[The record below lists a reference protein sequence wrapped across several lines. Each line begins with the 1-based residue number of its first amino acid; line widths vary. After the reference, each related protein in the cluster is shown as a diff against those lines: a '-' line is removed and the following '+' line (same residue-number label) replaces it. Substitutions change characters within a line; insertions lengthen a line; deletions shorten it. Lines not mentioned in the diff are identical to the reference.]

1 MPLDASGCW
10 YPSISPKQLEMF
22 NCTKR
27 YLLVSGPRYSS
38 KTIGVLHRLVR
49 HCWETKSGR
58 VGIFCKTIRNAKSG
72 VWSDLVDLIVPEWEE
87 NLDGFRVTVAP
98 KVDGVT
104 KMHYMR
110 VANMYGNETEIQ
122 LHSLD
127 VDHDIEEKV
136 KGTRFSLIFFS
147 ELSNFK
153 DSCVFSISKGQLRLP
168 GLAYTAHQ
176 WIGDTN
182 PAEEGTNSWIYK
194 LWYDEPHK
202 DDHPDPEYADQF
214 KIIEAMIDDNPYLSE
229 YDKKDLI
236 ATFRG
241 DPELFDRYVLGKWT
255 ASSTNAHFGKVFK
268 FDTHVVGSANSP
280 IESDWDVILPT
291 GGCTELIGGWD
302 LGDRNHAF
310 HIMEKVD
317 TLNGTRWTIL
327 DELVVL
333 QQDVSLEDFTG
344 EALDKIEKLEKHI
357 GRKVRWTHWSDTSSM
372 IRYRATANTYD
383 HRVVAAASGG
393 RINLIGAPKF
403 AGSVR
408 QRVKL
413 LKDLLMQNR
422 LHISANCFRTV
433 EMFRYLRKGR
443 SIGQYVI
450 NDRNK
455 HSFDSLSYALIGEM
469 SADLEIS
476 SDPTTGKMSL
486 TAVPL

>member
-1 MPLDASGCW
+1 MPLDASGYW

-22 NCTKR
+22 NCGKR

-72 VWSDLVDLIVPEWEE
+72 VWSDLIDVIIPEWEAQ
-87 NLDGFRVTVAP
+87 LGGFRVTTPP

-104 KMHYMR
+104 KMNYMK
-110 VANMYGNETEIQ
+110 VSNMFGTDTEIQ

-127 VDHDIEEKV
+127 VDTDIEEKV

-153 DSCVFSISKGQLRLP
+153 DQCVFTISKGQLRLP
-168 GLAYTAHQ
+168 GLAYDKHQ

-194 LWYDEPHK
+194 LWYKEPSK
-202 DDHPDPEYADQF
+202 EEHPDPEYIAQF
-214 KIIEAMIDDNPYLSE
+214 EVIEAMIDDNPYLSQF
-229 YDKKDLI
+229 DKSDLI
-236 ATFRG
+236 ATFRA
-241 DPELFDRYVLGKWT
+241 DPELYDRYVLGKWT
-255 ASSTNAHFGKVFK
+255 ASSTDSHFGKVFK
-268 FDTHVVGSANSP
+268 HDIHVVGNVDSP
-280 IESDWDVILPT
+280 IESDWEVILPT
-291 GGCTELIGGWD
+291 DGCTELIGGWD

-310 HIMEKVD
+310 HLMEKVN
-317 TLNGTRWTIL
+317 TVQGTRWTVL

-333 QQDVSLEDFTG
+333 HQDVSLEDFTG
-344 EALDKIEKLEKHI
+344 EAMDRIEKLEDHI
-357 GRKVRWTHWSDTSSM
+357 GKEVRWTHWSDTSSLV
-372 IRYRATANTYD
+372 RYRSSANTYD
-383 HRVVAAASGG
+383 HRVVAAASNGK
-393 RINLIGAPKF
+393 IILIGAPKF
-403 AGSVR
+403 SGSVR

-413 LKDLLMQNR
+413 IKDLLMQNR
-422 LHISANCFRTV
+422 LHVSAHCLRTI
-433 EMFRYLRKGR
+433 EMLRYLRRGK
-443 SIGQYVI
+443 SVGQYVI
-450 NDRNK
+450 NDDNK
-455 HSFDSLSYALIGEM
+455 HAFDSLSYALIGEM

-476 SDPTTGKMSL
+476 AAPTAGRIGL

>member
-1 MPLDASGCW
+1 MPLDASGYW
-10 YPSISPKQLEMF
+10 YPSISPKQLEIF
-22 NCTKR
+22 NSTGR

-38 KTIGVLHRLVR
+38 KTIGVLHRLMR
-49 HCWETKSGR
+49 HCWETRSGR

-72 VWSDLVDLIVPEWEE
+72 VWSDLIDVILPEWEA
-87 NLDGFRVTVAP
+87 NLDGFKVTVPP

-110 VANMYGNETEIQ
+110 IANMHGNETEIQ

-127 VDHDIEEKV
+127 VDHDIEEKI

-153 DSCVFSISKGQLRLP
+153 DSCVFTISKGQLRLP
-168 GLAYTAHQ
+168 GLPYQKHQ

-194 LWYDEPHK
+194 MWYEEPGK
-202 DDHPDPEYADQF
+202 DDHPDPEYIAQF
-214 KIIEAMIDDNPYLSE
+214 DLIEAMVDDNPYLSE

-236 ATFRG
+236 ATFRP
-241 DPELFDRYVLGKWT
+241 DPELYDRYVLGKWT
-255 ASSTNAHFGKVFK
+255 ASSSNSHFGKVFK
-268 FDTHVVGSANSP
+268 FDTHVVGNIDSP
-280 IESDWDVILPT
+280 IENEWEVILPT
-291 GGCTELIGGWD
+291 NNCTELIGGWD

-310 HIMEKVD
+310 HILEKVN
-317 TLNGTRWTIL
+317 TVQGTRWTVL

-333 QQDVSLEDFTG
+333 HADVSLEDFTG
-344 EALDKIEKLEKHI
+344 EAMDRIERLEEHL
-357 GRKVRWTHWSDTSSM
+357 GNEVRWTHWSDTSSM
-372 IRYRATANTYD
+372 VRYRASANTYD
-383 HRVVAAASGG
+383 HRVVAAASNGK
-393 RINLIGAPKF
+393 INLIGAPKF
-403 AGSVR
+403 SGSVR

-422 LHISANCFRTV
+422 LHVSAHCVKTV
-433 EMFRYLRKGR
+433 EMFRYLRRGK
-443 SIGQYVI
+443 SVGQYVI
-450 NDRNK
+450 GDDNK

-476 SDPTTGKMSL
+476 SDPTTGRMSL